1 MDLSYDEIR
10 RIYRLEKNKADL
22 AELDE
27 DFYNSLNEFIKQ
39 EKKKYLESLSNLSG
53 EKAEDFTNLK
63 RLVEEI
69 YDLREKKILN
79 RALLASR
86 TNESSVDAMASQEK
100 KLFQSLADLLSRQ
113 RMLLSELFENHVE
126 KKIEADKTGLSEL
139 DLNTLSIRILKD
151 IPSFVSSDLKEYGPF
166 NEGQTASLPYK
177 IARLFIE
184 RKLAEQ
190 SKVIE

>member
-86 TNESSVDAMASQEK
+86 TNESNVDAMASQEK